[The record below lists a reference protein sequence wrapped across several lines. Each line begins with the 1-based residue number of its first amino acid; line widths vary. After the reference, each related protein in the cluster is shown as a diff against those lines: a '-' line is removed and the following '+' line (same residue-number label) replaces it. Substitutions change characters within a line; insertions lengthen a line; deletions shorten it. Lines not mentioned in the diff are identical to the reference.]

1 MFKILFSLVVPF
13 IITGSTQSQI
23 IFSENF
29 AANASGF
36 TYADNVFNNAING
49 AYASGAWSA
58 TGGTNNSGSLKVK
71 LGGVDS
77 KTKTNISGGWV
88 KTFTL
93 TAPQT
98 VLLSFKYSMLQSGK
112 YEQSEI
118 SEVRAEVDNQP
129 ISISVKTH
137 IDQLKG
143 MGNLTTTIGST
154 TLFEFKKAIQLSAG
168 THTLEIGGY
177 NSGKTDN
184 TEFTDY
190 VLDDISLTSIIDPC
204 SNPKNSNAQ
213 YIVSQANFIS
223 YKNTIQNI
231 ASFGD
236 RSQLNATSSTSYL
249 NAEAWLTGQLQNMGY
264 VVNFTNYLYNG
275 NQRRCIY
282 VDKVGSVN
290 PDKMYVVSGHFD
302 GRGGG
307 GGANDNASGSAAIFE
322 VAKVLADTNVTVA
335 TTIRMMFWTSEEIG
349 LVGSKGYVTSQKSLQ
364 GIENPVGSGKYPE
377 PTWLGVIALDQ
388 ILFDHGLPAQTAQI
402 LAADFDIEYQASST
416 FAAQSKLLAD
426 KVKASSIK
434 FATQYSGEV
443 SNNMNNTD
451 SYAFINSCATI
462 SIRDSKRISEI
473 GNGSNPTWH
482 QLSDV
487 YTYFSENDF
496 LLGFNVV
503 QTLLG
508 FVANVDDITIANYSC
523 GNQTINRQL
532 LQTTEVND
540 VSILEPTYSKEGEA
554 LIYFQFDKRIYN
566 SNEFII
572 YNEVNTKSP
581 YKFSIYP
588 NPVQNQIKLHYIGKI
603 PSQNL
608 FNIYNLNGQL
618 LRSFEYDRHEYHNDM
633 QIDVRNLPK
642 GTYILKDEF
651 GSYCKFTK
659 F

>member
-1 MFKILFSLVVPF
+1 MLKILFSIAVSFL
-13 IITGSTQSQI
+13 ITERVQSQI
-23 IFSENF
+23 VFTENF
-29 AANASGF
+29 DANASGF
-36 TYADNVFNNAING
+36 TYADNVFNNSNNA
-49 AYASGAWSA
+49 AYASGVWSA

-71 LGGVDS
+71 LGGIDS
-77 KTKTNISGGWV
+77 KSITNISGGWI

-93 TAPQT
+93 SAPQT

-112 YEQSEI
+112 YEQNEI
-118 SEVRAEVDNQP
+118 SEVRAEIDNQP

-143 MGNLTTTIGST
+143 MGNLTTTIGSA
-154 TLFEFKKAIQLSAG
+154 TLFEFKKSLQLSAG

-190 VLDDISLTSIIDPC
+190 VFDDISLTSVIDPC

-213 YIVSQANFIS
+213 YIVNRANFIN
-223 YKNTIQNI
+223 YKNTIQTI

-282 VDKVGSVN
+282 VDKTGNVN
-290 PDKMYVVSGHFD
+290 PNKMYVVSGHFD

-322 VAKVLADTNVTVA
+322 VAKVLSDTNVTVA

-349 LVGSKGYVTSQKSLQ
+349 LVGSNGYVTSQKALQ

-377 PTWLGVIALDQ
+377 PTWQGIIALDQ
-388 ILFDHGLPAQTAQI
+388 VLFDHGLPAQAGQI
-402 LAADFDIEYQASST
+402 LAADFDIEYQASSS

-426 KVKASSIK
+426 NVKASSIK

-443 SNNMNNTD
+443 SNNMNHTD
-451 SYAFINSCATI
+451 SYAFINQCPTI
-462 SIRDSKRISEI
+462 SIRDSKRIAEI

-482 QLSDV
+482 QPTDV
-487 YTYFSENDF
+487 YTYFSDNDF

-508 FVANVDDITIANYSC
+508 FVSNVGDINIANYSC
-523 GNQTINRQL
+523 ANQTINKQIL
-532 LQTTEVND
+532 DDTKVGDVTTF
-540 VSILEPTYSKEGEA
+540 EPVYTKEDEA
-554 LIYFQFDKRIYN
+554 LIYFEFDKRIYN
-566 SNEFII
+566 SNEFVI
-572 YNEVNTKSP
+572 YNEVNTTSP

-588 NPVQNQIKLHYIGKI
+588 NPVHNYIKLHYRDKI

-608 FNIYNLNGQL
+608 FSIYNLNGQL
-618 LRSFEYDRHEYHNDM
+618 LKSFEYDTNEYHNDM
-633 QIDVRNLPK
+633 QIDVKNLSP
-642 GTYILKDEF
+642 GTYIIKDEF
-651 GSYCKFTK
+651 GSYCKFVK